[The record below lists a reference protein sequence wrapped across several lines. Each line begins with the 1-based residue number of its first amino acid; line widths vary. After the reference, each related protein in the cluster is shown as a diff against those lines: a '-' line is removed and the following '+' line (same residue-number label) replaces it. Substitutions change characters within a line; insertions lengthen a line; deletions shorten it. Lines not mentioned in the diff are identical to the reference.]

1 MCVVG
6 KKRWGRGTR
15 EEMGGRL
22 PHFFVPRADLISDL
36 RDDSEGDK
44 TDDICSE
51 RGTHSPHPDFY
62 YRITPSYVGQPRKL
76 LSLVVSEKRWGEGR
90 VKAENQRRLRELQR
104 NRM

>member
-1 MCVVG
+1 
-6 KKRWGRGTR
+6 
-15 EEMGGRL
+15 MGGRL